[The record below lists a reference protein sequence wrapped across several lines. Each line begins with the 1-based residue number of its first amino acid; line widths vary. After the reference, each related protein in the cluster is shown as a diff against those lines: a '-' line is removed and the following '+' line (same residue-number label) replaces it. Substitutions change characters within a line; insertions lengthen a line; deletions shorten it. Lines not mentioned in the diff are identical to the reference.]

1 MSARETNRS
10 AELKSEE
17 AAATPTRDGGDA
29 APSAASPEAQGQSAT
44 VASDDH
50 ASRPQAE
57 ERVRELEQELE
68 AVRRERD
75 EYLDLARR
83 KQAEFENFRRRMG
96 REKAEAG
103 VRAKADLIRDLLP
116 QIDNLER
123 ALAAAAPD
131 DPLAEGVRMIHRG
144 FLAALEQHGV
154 EPFDPRGER
163 FDPTLH
169 DALST
174 RAEEGTEPGVVVD
187 VVEKGYRLGE
197 LVIRPARVI
206 VSA

>member
-17 AAATPTRDGGDA
+17 AAATAARDGGDA
-29 APSAASPEAQGQSAT
+29 ASSAASPEAQPQSAG
-44 VASDDH
+44 VVSDD
-50 ASRPQAE
+50 AGRRQLE
-57 ERVRELEQELE
+57 ERVRELEQELDSL
-68 AVRRERD
+68 RRERD